1 MAIRWRH
8 DIWEQIKHIAANFDD
23 TQVIHVA

>member
-8 DIWEQIKHIAANFDD
+8 DIWEQIKHITANFDD